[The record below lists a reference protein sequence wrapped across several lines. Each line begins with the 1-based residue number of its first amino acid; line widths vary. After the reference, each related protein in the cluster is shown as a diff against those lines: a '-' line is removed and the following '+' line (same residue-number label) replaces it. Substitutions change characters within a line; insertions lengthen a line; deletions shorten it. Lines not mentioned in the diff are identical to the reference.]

1 MDNLSS
7 PPFALVTFRHVKAWF
22 THLLDR
28 RQITPCLDSKLL
40 SIFMNQTFQIL
51 IFTPANDHFISVWKL
66 QDHYVSYTSDSIN
79 FIHQCIKEIW
89 VFNKTITFN
98 IQKVDVDN
106 RVTATQALPEL
117 CSDMLKL
124 LAEWLTMQ
132 TLISWLLKEKF
143 DLGVH
148 CLLRHFCPN
157 I

>member
-1 MDNLSS
+1 M
-7 PPFALVTFRHVKAWF
+7 
-22 THLLDR
+22 
-28 RQITPCLDSKLL
+28 
-40 SIFMNQTFQIL
+40 
-51 IFTPANDHFISVWKL
+51 
-66 QDHYVSYTSDSIN
+66 
-79 FIHQCIKEIW
+79 
-89 VFNKTITFN
+89 FNKTITFN
-98 IQKVDVDN
+98 IPKVDVDN